1 MRDTQLPPALQQA
14 YRRAEYRVQD
24 QNGPDWRLR
33 VGRLQPLLLARYAAH
48 QVDCA
53 SFLTACNP
61 WGQLLPDADNARLMQ
76 QLRQALHTGGWVFSE
91 GLGQDP
97 QGLWPGEASVL
108 IWGMDAPTARAW
120 GEEWQQNAVL
130 WCGADAVPR
139 LLWLR

>member
-1 MRDTQLPPALQQA
+1 
-14 YRRAEYRVQD
+14 
-24 QNGPDWRLR
+24 
-33 VGRLQPLLLARYAAH
+33 
-48 QVDCA
+48 
-53 SFLTACNP
+53 
-61 WGQLLPDADNARLMQ
+61 
-76 QLRQALHTGGWVFSE
+76 
-91 GLGQDP
+91 P